1 MATPAAATEGSPFE
15 PGAVFAGRYR
25 LIARLGLDR
34 SGELWRAEDLVLGT
48 PIALKV
54 LSVSSPEARERMLEE
69 VRLARQ
75 VTHPAVCR
83 VFDVGDSGSSLFYTM
98 ELVHGEDLNTVLRRV
113 GRLPS
118 EKVIDIGRQL
128 CAGLGAAHLEG
139 VRHGALTKAS
149 VLIDA
154 DGLVRITDFG
164 TSSQASDGGAGS
176 AAAMAADIHA
186 AVRILYELLAGTER
200 AEGAARAGATRTA
213 SKDSGTLLDRVLLK
227 ALAADSASRPSTAA
241 ELAALLEGPAPA
253 RDRRLQTWAAGIALA
268 AIVVLAVVAIARL
281 LPRGGRTLTDKDVIV
296 LADFQNTTGEAV
308 FDGALKVALAVALE
322 QSPFLKVFPD
332 EVARD
337 TLRLM
342 QRDPNAP
349 ITRQVAREIAQ
360 REGLSALVAGS
371 IGRLG
376 NRYVL
381 ALEAINPQTGDVI
394 AREQTEVAAREDLIR
409 SLGSTTSQLRQK
421 LGESLASIQRFDAPL
436 PRATTPS
443 LDALHAYALALEDGR
458 IVPRP
463 EGIPHLQRALEL
475 DPDFAMA
482 HALLSGVYANIG
494 RTAEAPEHSRR
505 AFELRDRVSER
516 ERFFISW
523 RYYIDALQAWDRALE
538 LARSWTSTY
547 PREAFAFNSLGL
559 ATAAFGQHDEA
570 VAAFRRATEL
580 DPRFGAPYS
589 NLIGSLVALNRFGE
603 AAPLAASAATRGLD
617 TNGVRRNAYV
627 LAFLRGDTA
636 AMSREL
642 ERSRDRGD
650 SAATFEWEAKTKAFA
665 GQLHAAHTL
674 FQRAI
679 ERAIGG
685 GQKEAAAQ
693 WTMQDAEAQ
702 AIAGQCGEVART
714 VTEAL
719 ALSRDN
725 FTLERGSRTLALCRS
740 EGSRTLL
747 DELGRRYPEATL
759 TARVHRPVIGAIA
772 ELNRGNAAGAL
783 ELLEGV
789 RPYAHAPAAEL
800 WPSYLRGEA
809 LLRLKDGTRAGRAFQ
824 DVLDRRGEAPDSL
837 LYALAQLGRAR
848 AAAAAGD
855 PGDAR
860 TAYDAFFALWRAA
873 DPGLTPLVEA
883 RQQYARLR

>member
-15 PGAVFAGRYR
+15 PGAIFADRYR
-25 LIARLGLDR
+25 LMARLGPDR
-34 SGELWRAEDLVLGT
+34 TGELWRAEDKVLGT

-69 VRLARQ
+69 VRQARQ
-75 VTHPAVCR
+75 ITHPAVCR
-83 VFDVGDSGSSLFYTM
+83 VFDVGETGSSLFYTM

-118 EKVIDIGRQL
+118 EKVVDIGRQL
-128 CAGLGAAHLEG
+128 CAGLAAAHLEG

-164 TSSQASDGGAGS
+164 TSSQASAAGT
-176 AAAMAADIHA
+176 AAAMAADVRAAARILHELLIGTDSTREEGGPALARGA
-186 AVRILYELLAGTER
+186 AVGVGTPLER
-200 AEGAARAGATRTA
+200 A
-213 SKDSGTLLDRVLLK
+213 LLK
-227 ALAADSASRPSTAA
+227 ALAPNAPRPSTAA
-241 ELAALLEGPAPA
+241 ELVALLESPAPA
-253 RDRRLQTWAAGIALA
+253 RAGRLQTWAAGIALA
-268 AIVVLAVVAIARL
+268 AVVVVAALAIARL
-281 LPRGGRTLTDKDVIV
+281 LPRGGGTLTDKDVIV

-376 NRYVL
+376 DRYVL
-381 ALEAINPQTGDVI
+381 ALEAVNPQTGDVV
-394 AREQTEVAAREDLIR
+394 AREQTEVAAREDLLR
-409 SLGSTTSQLRQK
+409 SLGSATSRLRQK
-421 LGESLASIQRFDAPL
+421 LGESLASVQRFDAPL
-436 PRATTPS
+436 PRATTAS
-443 LDALHAYALALEDGR
+443 LDALHAYALALDDGR
-458 IVPRP
+458 IVPRR
-463 EGIPHLQRALEL
+463 EAIPYLERALEL

-494 RTAEAPEHSRR
+494 RTAEAPAHSRR

-523 RYYIDALQAWDRALE
+523 RYDMDALEGWDRALE

-559 ATAAFGQHDEA
+559 ASGAFGQHDEA

-580 DPRFGAPYS
+580 DPHFSAPYA
-589 NLIGSLVALNRFGE
+589 NLIGSLIALNRFDD
-603 AAPLAASAATRGLD
+603 ARPLTANAATRGFD
-617 TNGVRRNAYV
+617 TTGVRRNAYV
-627 LAFLRGDTA
+627 LAFIAGDTA
-636 AMSREL
+636 AMTREL

-650 SAATFEWEAKTKAFA
+650 AAETAAWEAKTDAYA
-665 GQLHAAHTL
+665 GQLHAAHML
-674 FQRAI
+674 FQQAV

-685 GQKEAAAQ
+685 GQKESAAQ
-693 WTMQDAEAQ
+693 WAIEDAETH
-702 AIAGQCGEVART
+702 AIAGECAEVPRMVA
-714 VTEAL
+714 EGL
-719 ALSRDN
+719 SLSRDN
-725 FTLERGSRTLALCRS
+725 FSLERASRALALCGGD
-740 EGSRTLL
+740 GSRALL
-747 DELGRRYPEATL
+747 DELGRRYPDATL
-759 TARVHRPVIGAIA
+759 TARIHRPVIAAISA
-772 ELNRGNAAGAL
+772 LRSGNAAGAL

-789 RPYAHAPAAEL
+789 RPYEHAPAAEL
-800 WPSYLRGEA
+800 WPPYLRGEA
-809 LLRLKDGTRAGRAFQ
+809 FLRLKDPARAARAFQ
-824 DVLDRRGEAPDSL
+824 DVLGRRGEAPASP
-837 LYALAQLGRAR
+837 LYALAQVGRAR
-848 AAAAAGD
+848 AAAAADD
-855 PGDAR
+855 PAEAR
-860 TAYDAFFALWRAA
+860 TAYDAFFSLWRNS
-873 DPGLTPLVEA
+873 DPGLAPMRDA